1 MGLAHGGLRQKTFVA
16 YEEALRVPLVISNP
30 VLFSDHNIKNSMAL
44 ATLVDIM
51 PTFLE
56 LANVSNPPAGLA
68 GTSLIPIMQD
78 GTPVQDSLLFTYD
91 DTKAGSNSQWSA
103 VNAANRIRCIRTE
116 KWKYSYYFDAAG
128 AYYNQ
133 YELYDLVNDPSEYT
147 NLAYDPAYKEVRDD
161 LKKQLHKLEV
171 AKLRA
176 VAPPETENVPESLL
190 DTISA

>member
-1 MGLAHGGLRQKTFVA
+1 
-16 YEEALRVPLVISNP
+16 
-30 VLFSDHNIKNSMAL
+30 MAL

-68 GTSLIPIMQD
+68 GTSLTPIMEN
-78 GTPVQDSLLFTYD
+78 GTPVQHSILFTFD

-103 VNAANRIRCIRTE
+103 VKAANRIRCIRTE
-116 KWKYSYYFDAAG
+116 KWKFTYYFDAAG

-147 NLAYDPAYKEVRDD
+147 NLAYDPAYREVREE
-161 LKKQLHKLEV
+161 LERQLHKLEIE
-171 AKLRA
+171 KLR
-176 VAPPETENVPESLL
+176 VRAPQDTESTQQPKL
-190 DTISA
+190 DSISA

>member
-1 MGLAHGGLRQKTFVA
+1 
-16 YEEALRVPLVISNP
+16 
-30 VLFSDHNIKNSMAL
+30 
-44 ATLVDIM
+44 
-51 PTFLE
+51 
-56 LANVSNPPAGLA
+56 
-68 GTSLIPIMQD
+68 MQD
-78 GTPVQDSLLFTYD
+78 GTPVQGSILFTYD

-176 VAPPETENVPESLL
+176 MAPPETETVPDSLL